1 MFGFEYERA
10 KLPYKLKN
18 KILLYYIARYAL
30 INKKYK
36 ESTKNIRQNER
47 DSVAKLILDG
57 LPHKPESCNNACDA
71 HIIVQFIQ
79 SIK

>member
-30 INKKYK
+30 INKKYQT
-36 ESTKNIRQNER
+36 SFKNIRQDER
-47 DSVAKLILDG
+47 NRVAQLILDG
-57 LPHKPESCNNACDA
+57 APHKPKSCDNACDA

>member
-1 MFGFEYERA
+1 MFGYEYERA

-18 KILLYYIARYAL
+18 KILLYYIAYFLAVTRKKQ
-30 INKKYK
+30 NKA
-36 ESTKNIRQNER
+36 SQIRQDER
-47 DSVAKLILDG
+47 TRVAKLILDG
-57 LPHKPESCNNACDA
+57 MPHTIDSCDNSCDA

>member
-18 KILLYYIARYAL
+18 RVLLYYIAYFFAL
-30 INKKYK
+30 NHKKYHK
-36 ESTKNIRQNER
+36 LNQVRQDER
-47 DSVAKLILDG
+47 TRVAQLILDG
-57 LPHKPESCNNACDA
+57 APHSPDSCDNSCDA